1 LRWNSKRSRFLD
13 KSFNDPKDQGKQENK
28 NRNLVD
34 TMHHPQIKI
43 ARCIG
48 VRLSE
53 NTEKIIPYLTQLK
66 KLLYLIFFFHDKSG
80 LSINPKA

>member
-1 LRWNSKRSRFLD
+1 VDAQRKRFLD
-13 KSFNDPKDQGKQENK
+13 KSFDHPKDQGKQEDK
-28 NRNLVD
+28 NGNLVD
-34 TMHHPQIKI
+34 AMHHAQVDV
-43 ARCIG
+43 ARRIG

-53 NTEKIIPYLTQLK
+53 YTEKIIPYLTQLK